1 MNSPDALVRA
11 IVAAHGDLAAG
22 LVSAVERI
30 TGRGSVLAT
39 LTNAGLGADEMEAT
53 VRERIE
59 RDGIRAIFTDL
70 PSGSWTMAARRAMR
84 GNDDVVLGTG
94 VNLGGI
100 HHKNGRVQRLR
111 YVFLSPE
118 EENALRALEA
128 QGVAVTAR
136 DVPGA
141 RPIPLSDVLSG
152 KAE

>member
-1 MNSPDALVRA
+1 MNSSDAIARA

-39 LTNAGLGADEMEAT
+39 LSNAGLGADEMEAT

-84 GNDDVVLGTG
+84 GNDEVVLVTG
-94 VNLGGI
+94 VNLA
-100 HHKNGRVQRLR
+100 
-111 YVFLSPE
+111 
-118 EENALRALEA
+118 ALLEF
-128 QGVAVTAR
+128 VMR
-136 DVPGA
+136 DDLEPAAGA
-141 RPIPLSDVLSG
+141 RACVDRARAAIGAVGGGPR
-152 KAE
+152 AA

>member
-1 MNSPDALVRA
+1 MNSSDAVARA

-39 LTNAGLGADEMEAT
+39 LSNAGLGADEREAT

-84 GNDDVVLGTG
+84 GNDEVVLVTG
-94 VNLGGI
+94 VNLA
-100 HHKNGRVQRLR
+100 
-111 YVFLSPE
+111 
-118 EENALRALEA
+118 ALLEF
-128 QGVAVTAR
+128 VMR
-136 DVPGA
+136 DDLDPAAGA
-141 RPIPLSDVLSG
+141 RACVDRARAAIGAVGGGPR
-152 KAE
+152 AA

>member
-1 MNSPDALVRA
+1 MNSPDALPRA

-39 LTNAGLGADEMEAT
+39 LSNAGLGADEMEAT

-84 GNDDVVLGTG
+84 GNEDVVLVTG
-94 VNLGGI
+94 VNLA
-100 HHKNGRVQRLR
+100 
-111 YVFLSPE
+111 
-118 EENALRALEA
+118 ALLEF
-128 QGVAVTAR
+128 VMR
-136 DVPGA
+136 DDLDPAAGA
-141 RPIPLSDVLSG
+141 RACVDRARAAIGAVGGGPR
-152 KAE
+152 AA

>member
-1 MNSPDALVRA
+1 MNRSDALVRA

-84 GNDDVVLGTG
+84 GNDDVVLVTG
-94 VNLGGI
+94 VNLA
-100 HHKNGRVQRLR
+100 
-111 YVFLSPE
+111 
-118 EENALRALEA
+118 ALLEF
-128 QGVAVTAR
+128 VMR
-136 DVPGA
+136 DDLDPAAGA
-141 RPIPLSDVLSG
+141 RACVDRARAAIGAVGGGPR
-152 KAE
+152 AA

>member
-1 MNSPDALVRA
+1 MNNTDAIARA

-84 GNDDVVLGTG
+84 GNDDVVLVTG
-94 VNLGGI
+94 VNLA
-100 HHKNGRVQRLR
+100 
-111 YVFLSPE
+111 
-118 EENALRALEA
+118 ALLEF
-128 QGVAVTAR
+128 VMR
-136 DVPGA
+136 DDLDPAAGA
-141 RPIPLSDVLSG
+141 RACVDRARAAIGAVGGGPR
-152 KAE
+152 AA

>member
-1 MNSPDALVRA
+1 MNSPNAAARAL
-11 IVAAHGDLAAG
+11 VAAHGDLAAG

-84 GNDDVVLGTG
+84 GNEEVVLVTG
-94 VNLGGI
+94 VNLA
-100 HHKNGRVQRLR
+100 
-111 YVFLSPE
+111 
-118 EENALRALEA
+118 ALLEF
-128 QGVAVTAR
+128 VMR
-136 DVPGA
+136 DDLEPAAGA
-141 RPIPLSDVLSG
+141 RACVDRARAAIGAVGGGPR
-152 KAE
+152 AA

>member
-30 TGRGSVLAT
+30 TGRGAVLAT

-84 GNDDVVLGTG
+84 GNEDVVLVTG
-94 VNLGGI
+94 VNLA
-100 HHKNGRVQRLR
+100 
-111 YVFLSPE
+111 
-118 EENALRALEA
+118 ALLEF
-128 QGVAVTAR
+128 VMR
-136 DVPGA
+136 DDLDPAAGA
-141 RPIPLSDVLSG
+141 RACVDRARAAIGAVGGGPR
-152 KAE
+152 AA

>member
-1 MNSPDALVRA
+1 MNSPNGASRAL
-11 IVAAHGDLAAG
+11 VAAHGDLAAG

-84 GNDDVVLGTG
+84 GNDEVVLVTG
-94 VNLGGI
+94 VNLA
-100 HHKNGRVQRLR
+100 
-111 YVFLSPE
+111 
-118 EENALRALEA
+118 ALLEF
-128 QGVAVTAR
+128 VMR
-136 DVPGA
+136 DDLDPAAGA
-141 RPIPLSDVLSG
+141 RACVDRARAAIGAVGGGPR
-152 KAE
+152 AA

>member
-1 MNSPDALVRA
+1 MNSSDAVARA

-39 LTNAGLGADEMEAT
+39 LSNAGLGADEMEAT

-84 GNDDVVLGTG
+84 GNDEVVLVTG
-94 VNLGGI
+94 VNLA
-100 HHKNGRVQRLR
+100 
-111 YVFLSPE
+111 
-118 EENALRALEA
+118 ALLEF
-128 QGVAVTAR
+128 VMR
-136 DVPGA
+136 DDLDPAAGA
-141 RPIPLSDVLSG
+141 RACVDRARAAIGAVGGGPR
-152 KAE
+152 AA